1 MQAEACFELFFNR
14 SRNPTWVVDRQLHL
28 VAANPLA
35 KEYFYQYNSAQ
46 LELGMDM
53 LAVMRT
59 DVRLF
64 FGELY
69 YRALAGETFTNSRH
83 FDIQGNVLHFDL
95 VFTPVND
102 ERGDVKACLVTAYE
116 KAGSTAHLT
125 LLAESELRLKHA
137 LENSQDGLFDWNL
150 ETNEVFYSL
159 RWKAMLGYT
168 DEELPNE
175 LSSWDSLLHPDD
187 REATLNKV
195 NEHLEGRS
203 DLYRADF
210 RLREKSG
217 RYRWIRARGKAVNP
231 DVAGNPRRFIGTQI
245 DIDDEKRRERQ
256 QAAHEKLLRGL
267 LEASTLLLHESDLSV
282 SLLKAL
288 ELIGEAAEADRIH
301 LFKYLGNTQ
310 CVTRYRWQ
318 AGQPAREYSWHP
330 QQHEMPVFDLPQRW
344 YAVLATGELL
354 GGPVATFPEDE
365 QGFLSKHNIL
375 RVLMVPIFTGNNPW
389 GYMAIDDLHTDSA
402 WHLPN
407 VDVIRNFALAIG
419 AAKAREYNERD
430 LLRLSQNLEEAQQIA
445 RMGSFEFD
453 YTNSSFFWSRE
464 TSMLLGLPEE
474 AIANLETIQGK
485 VHPDDKDRFEQ
496 WGSALTAAI
505 PFHTEFRM
513 RAVHGQTRFLEV
525 RGRPIADE
533 NGSITRMA
541 GTLQDVSQQ
550 RSAEQAIRQFEKMVE
565 VSPDQ
570 IALIDMSGRYFYLNP
585 AAADF
590 LGIGKAEEAYGSNY
604 LDYAEIDFGEQVE
617 NQILPALWHAGYW
630 EGELNRTHPRLGKRV
645 LLTSI
650 FVIYDQKYNTPS
662 SVAVFQHDITDR
674 KRDELALAD
683 HAKKVEAINTELD
696 RFAYIVSHDLK
707 APLRAIQNLSSWIV
721 EDLGDQ
727 LDEETQQN
735 MQLLQ
740 QRVQKM
746 SDMIEGILRY
756 SRAGRFKGEPSTFYL
771 NVLVKELVDQM
782 NGDTHISLELPAND
796 RLVRTDKLAMEQVFT
811 NLVSNAVR
819 YGSRAGE
826 TEVKITVE
834 EQGDFL
840 TIGVHDNGE
849 GLAAGFHEQI
859 FEIFRTAGE
868 TKHQD
873 SHGIGLSIVKKIVS
887 DQGGKIWLESEPGK
901 GAHFYFTWPKGE

>member
-1 MQAEACFELFFNR
+1 MQAKACFELFFNR
-14 SRNPTWVVDRQLHL
+14 SRIPAWAVDRQLHL

-35 KEYFYQYNSAQ
+35 KEYFYHYNSVH
-46 LELGMDM
+46 LELGGDM
-53 LAVMRT
+53 LAVMPTEARS
-59 DVRLF
+59 F
-64 FGELY
+64 FGDLY
-69 YRALAGETFTNSRH
+69 QRALAGESFSSSRRY
-83 FDIQGNVLHFDL
+83 DIQGNALEFEL
-95 VFTPVND
+95 NFTPMSN
-102 ERGDVKACLVTAYE
+102 EKGEIEACLVTAYE
-116 KAGSTAHLT
+116 KGESVTHLT

-137 LENSQDGLFDWNL
+137 LDNSQDGLFDWNL

-159 RWKAMLGYT
+159 RWKSMLGYT
-168 DEELPNE
+168 DEELPNL

-187 REATLNKV
+187 REETLRKV

-203 DLYRADF
+203 DVYRADF

-217 RYRWIRARGKAVNP
+217 RYRWIRARGKAVDP

-256 QAAHEKLLRGL
+256 QAAHEKLLHGL
-267 LEASTLLLHESDLSV
+267 LDASTLLLHEADLSV

-288 ELIGEAAEADRIH
+288 ALIGEAAEADRIH

-318 AGQPAREYSWHP
+318 AGEAAREYSWHP

-354 GGPVATFPEDE
+354 GGPVASFPKEE

-389 GYMAIDDLHTDSA
+389 GYMAIDDLHTDMP

-464 TSMLLGLPEE
+464 TSMLLGLAED
-474 AIANLETIQGK
+474 AKAQLEPIHSK
-485 VHPDDKDRFEQ
+485 VHPDDKERFEQ
-496 WGSALTAAI
+496 WGNALLSAI
-505 PFHTEFRM
+505 PLHTEFRI
-513 RAVHGQTRFLEV
+513 RAAQGQTRFLEV
-525 RGRPIADE
+525 RGRPITHE

-541 GTLQDVSQQ
+541 GTVQDVSQQ

-585 AAADF
+585 AAAGF
-590 LGIGKAEEAYGSNY
+590 LGLEKADEAYGANY
-604 LDYAEIDFGEQVE
+604 LDYAEASFAERVE
-617 NQILPALWHAGYW
+617 NEILPALWHAGYW
-630 EGELNRTHPRLGKRV
+630 EGELNRSHPTFGRRV

-674 KRDELALAD
+674 KRDELALAE

-707 APLRAIQNLSSWIV
+707 APLRAIQNLSSWIA
-721 EDLGDQ
+721 EDLGDK
-727 LDEETQQN
+727 LDEDTQQN
-735 MQLLQ
+735 MKLLQ

-756 SRAGRFKGEPSTFYL
+756 SRAGRFKGEPSSFYL
-771 NVLVKELVDQM
+771 NAMVKELVEQM
-782 NGDTHISLELPAND
+782 SSDTRIVLELPVND
-796 RLVRTDKLAMEQVFT
+796 QWIRADKLALEQVFT
-811 NLVSNAVR
+811 NLISNAVR
-819 YGSRAGE
+819 YGSMAGE
-826 TEVKITVE
+826 TTVKISVAE
-834 EQGDFL
+834 NGDFL
-840 TIGVHDNGE
+840 TLGVHDKGL

-868 TKHQD
+868 NKHQD

-901 GAHFYFTWPKGE
+901 GAHFYFTWPKAE